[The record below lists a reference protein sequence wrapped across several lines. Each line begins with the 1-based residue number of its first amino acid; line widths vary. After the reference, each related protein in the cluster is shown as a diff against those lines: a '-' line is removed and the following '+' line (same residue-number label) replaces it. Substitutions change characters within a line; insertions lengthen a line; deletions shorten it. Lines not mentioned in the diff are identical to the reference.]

1 MTDRF
6 IIKIWLFSAY
16 DLSLFN
22 NYLISEHYV
31 SELIYVTLSLGGNPQ
46 P

>member
-1 MTDRF
+1 MNIEHDPHTAGYKYNP
-6 IIKIWLFSAY
+6 I
-16 DLSLFN
+16 LFN

-31 SELIYVTLSLGGNPQ
+31 SELIYVTLSLGANSQ